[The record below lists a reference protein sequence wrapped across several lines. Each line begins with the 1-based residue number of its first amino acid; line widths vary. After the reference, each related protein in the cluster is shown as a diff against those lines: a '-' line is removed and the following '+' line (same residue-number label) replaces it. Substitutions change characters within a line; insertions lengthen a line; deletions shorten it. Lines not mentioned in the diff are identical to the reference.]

1 MERTTWLSTLQDE
14 GGTLGRTITPPQG
27 GEHGRR
33 WLAGAF
39 GREEGKGKNRRLLS
53 QCADAE
59 TTPLVLKWQET
70 LTYLGDA
77 SNNLAHHVCQGGT
90 HVRYCEDMPRSSAH
104 PSVSR
109 TSLLHSNTFLATA
122 TLS

>member
-1 MERTTWLSTLQDE
+1 M
-14 GGTLGRTITPPQG
+14 
-27 GEHGRR
+27 
-33 WLAGAF
+33 
-39 GREEGKGKNRRLLS
+39 GKKRHLLS

-77 SNNLAHHVCQGGT
+77 SNNLAHHVCQAQ
-90 HVRYCEDMPRSSAH
+90 VRFCEDMPGSSAH